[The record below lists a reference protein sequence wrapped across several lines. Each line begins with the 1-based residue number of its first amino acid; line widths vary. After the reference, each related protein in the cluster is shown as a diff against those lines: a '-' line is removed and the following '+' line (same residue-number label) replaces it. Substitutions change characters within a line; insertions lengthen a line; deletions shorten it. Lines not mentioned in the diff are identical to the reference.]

1 MSTIIQQL
9 NWRYATKQ
17 YDSTKKVSPED
28 LEILKEAIRL
38 APSSYGLQPYK
49 VMIIETAELR
59 AKLREKSWNQPQI
72 TDASHI
78 FVFASRT
85 HTHADHVDH
94 LIDLTSVTR
103 GISKDNL
110 EGYGTFMKGAI
121 SGLSEEDQLQWNAK
135 QSYIALGV
143 LVTTAATL
151 NIDVTP
157 MEGFDKAGYTEVLGL
172 DGYHPAVVAA
182 VGYRSE
188 EDALQHA
195 PKVRKSAQ
203 ELFEVI

>member
-1 MSTIIQQL
+1 
-9 NWRYATKQ
+9 
-17 YDSTKKVSPED
+17 
-28 LEILKEAIRL
+28 
-38 APSSYGLQPYK
+38 
-49 VMIIETAELR
+49 
-59 AKLREKSWNQPQI
+59 
-72 TDASHI
+72 
-78 FVFASRT
+78 
-85 HTHADHVDH
+85 
-94 LIDLTSVTR
+94 
-103 GISKDNL
+103 
-110 EGYGTFMKGAI
+110 MKGAI

-157 MEGFDKAGYTEVLGL
+157 MEGFDKARYTEVLGL

-195 PKVRKSAQ
+195 PKVRKSPQ